1 MRKILP
7 ARTGHSMP
15 FPKHLF
21 VSTCCLLLFFHAVTG
36 QEKKTG
42 NVTLHLMVTN
52 RPVSEAFQSI
62 EKQAGVTFH
71 FDKTAGIDLSRP
83 VSLSL
88 EKATLSQVLEALTR
102 QTGYQFRQR
111 GDKILIVGATEPPAS
126 LGAGGSDPLNGK
138 VLDTKDQP
146 VQGVS
151 VIVKG
156 TTTGTQ
162 TDADGLFSIKATRG
176 NVLVL
181 SFIGYETKEVTVGS
195 AASVVI
201 TLEENKKILGEV
213 VVTALGIQRQSKEL
227 GYSTAK
233 VSSAT
238 INQAKTTNLATGLSG
253 KVSGLQINTADNS
266 VDPSTRIVLRG
277 NRSFLGNNQ
286 ALLIVDGVQV
296 DLSYINYINPN
307 DVDNVTVLKGANA
320 AALYGSDASNGVLIL
335 TTKKGVKGKPS
346 ITISS
351 TYTQE
356 KVSFLPDLQN
366 SYGPHAGEYTQGYVL
381 FTDYRGNRSYIP
393 FEQQAQGPAFNGDS
407 ILVGFPQR
415 NGEVLRGIYKA
426 YPNAKYSFFN
436 KGHTFQNDI
445 SYSAADDKGSY
456 FLSFQDVNTKGTV
469 PDDAARRTGMRFNGS
484 RNYGKFSSSIGLAYN
499 QFNVDQDGDF
509 NSTYTSLLG
518 FPPSVNVPAYKN
530 TAADPNASINGFPIP
545 YSLNPYWY
553 VNNVRNKYRNDNLA
567 GNIDLNF
574 KVLPWLN
581 ALYRIGFSAF
591 NTNGKLTT
599 ADKTYSNDAIL
610 YSNSSFSSDNYI
622 AFSPAPNQVTDDFDF
637 RSRLSTTALI
647 TADNSYGRFTSKAII
662 GYTTND
668 SYERKSEQTSTSL
681 AFPGFFNIGSGTQS
695 PTLTDNTSR
704 IRTTGAFADWT
715 VGYND
720 YLFVHGS
727 IRRDQSSLLAEKYRT
742 FYYPGVDVSFIASE
756 AIKALKDSKVLSYAK
771 IRGSIT
777 RVGNIN
783 IPPYS
788 LQNTFQLAN
797 AGANNPNNT
806 GAYNTF
812 PFTGTGT
819 TSYAINQTIYN
830 PLLKPEFTVS
840 KEVGADLGFFNGRV
854 NLQLAYFKENTS
866 NQTVPVQVS
875 PVTGYTTQYINVGE
889 MENKGYEIDL
899 NLTPLI
905 RLKNGLRWNIGAN
918 FSYLNNKVISL
929 LPGIDELNISGA
941 TGIKQVGG
949 IPLVQYDYAI
959 VGQAFPYLKVQD
971 WVRDPQGRVVV
982 DATTGLPSQ
991 DPNPK
996 PYGQLNPKYRLGL
1009 NTSVSYKGFTLSGVA
1024 EFRAGNVIFNN
1035 MPYLDE
1041 FGLSPRSVAGG
1052 NQRFVYPNSVIQTAP
1067 GKYVPNTN
1075 VTINDYFQFWGQNG
1089 FAYLPPAMFV
1099 SSGDF
1104 WKLRELALSYEFP
1117 QSLVQRV
1124 KILKKATASI
1134 VGRNLFIWRPKD
1146 NQWTDPEYSEDNSN
1160 AVGQT
1165 STYQAPPVR
1174 SYGLNLT
1181 LIF

>member
-7 ARTGHSMP
+7 TRRGQAMP
-15 FPKHLF
+15 CPMRLLL
-21 VSTCCLLLFFHAVTG
+21 SSCCLLLLFQTAIG
-36 QEKKTG
+36 QEKRSG
-42 NVTLHLMVTN
+42 NSPLHLILTN
-52 RPVSEAFQSI
+52 RPVSEAFQAI
-62 EKQAGVTFH
+62 EKQTGLTFH
-71 FDKTAGIDLSRP
+71 FDKTAGIDLSKP
-83 VSLSL
+83 VSLNL
-88 EKATLSQVLEALTR
+88 DKATLNQTLEALTR
-102 QTGYQFRQR
+102 QTGYQFKQR
-111 GDKILIVGATEPPAS
+111 GDKILIVGATELQSMAENPDP
-126 LGAGGSDPLNGK
+126 DPLKGK
-138 VLDTKDQP
+138 VLDSKGQP
-146 VQGVS
+146 IQGVS
-151 VIVKG
+151 VMVKG
-156 TTTGTQ
+156 ATIGTQ
-162 TDADGLFSIKATRG
+162 TDAGGLFSIKATRG
-176 NVLVL
+176 SVLVL
-181 SFIGYETKEVTVGS
+181 SFIGYETKEVTVGTT
-195 AASVVI
+195 ASVVI
-201 TLEENKKILGEV
+201 TLEENKKVLGEV

-233 VSSAT
+233 ISSST

-335 TTKKGVKGKPS
+335 TTKKGIKGRPS

-356 KVSFLPDLQN
+356 KVAFLPELQN

-407 ILVGFPQR
+407 VLVGFPQR
-415 NGEVLRGIYKA
+415 DGEVLRGIYKA
-426 YPNAKYSFFN
+426 YPNAKYNFFN
-436 KGHTFQNDI
+436 KGNTFQNDI
-445 SYSAADDKGSY
+445 SYSSADEKGSY
-456 FLSFQDVNTKGTV
+456 FLSFQDVKTNGTV
-469 PDDAARRTGMRFNGS
+469 PGDAARRTGMRFNGS

-509 NSTYTSLLG
+509 NDTYTSLLG
-518 FPPSVNVPAYKN
+518 FPPSVNIPAYKN
-530 TAADPNASINGFPIP
+530 SATDPNASINGFPIP
-545 YSLNPYWY
+545 WSLNPYWY

-574 KVLPWLN
+574 KILPWLS

-591 NTNGKLTT
+591 ENNGKLTT

-610 YSNSSFSSDNYI
+610 FSNASFSSNNYV
-622 AFSPAPNQVTDDFDF
+622 AFPPAPNSVTDNFDF

-647 TADNSYGRFTSKAII
+647 TADNSYGKFTSKAII

-668 SYERKSEQTSTSL
+668 SYERSSTQSSYSL

-695 PTLTDNTSR
+695 PSLSDYTYR

-720 YLFVHGS
+720 FLFLHGS
-727 IRRDQSSLLAEKYRT
+727 VRRDQSSLLAEEFRT
-742 FYYPGVDVSFIASE
+742 YYYPGVDISFIASE
-756 AIKALKDSKVLSYAK
+756 AIKALKESKILSYAK
-771 IRGSIT
+771 LRGSIT
-777 RVGNIN
+777 RVGNVN

-788 LQNTFQLAN
+788 LQNTFGLA
-797 AGANNPNNT
+797 ATANNS
-806 GAYNTF
+806 F
-812 PFTGTGT
+812 PFTGTGI

-840 KEVGADLGFFNGRV
+840 KEVGADLGFLDGRI
-854 NLQLAYFKENTS
+854 NLQLAYFNELTS

-875 PVTGYTTQYINVGE
+875 PVTGYATQYINVGE
-889 MENKGYEIDL
+889 MQNKGYEIDL
-899 NLTPLI
+899 NITPLI
-905 RLKNGLRWNIGAN
+905 KWKGIRWNIGAN
-918 FSYLNNKVISL
+918 FSYLNNKVVSL
-929 LPGIDELNISGA
+929 LPGTEELNI
-941 TGIKQVGG
+941 GG
-949 IPLVQYDYAI
+949 SAGSKGLVANDYAI

-991 DPNPK
+991 DPDPK

-1009 NTSVSYKGFTLSGVA
+1009 NSSISYRGFTLSGVA

-1089 FAYLPPAMFV
+1089 YAYLPPAMFV

-1104 WKLRELALSYEFP
+1104 WKLRELALSYELP
-1117 QSLVQRV
+1117 QSLVQKA

-1146 NQWTDPEYSEDNSN
+1146 NQWTDPEFSEDNSN

-1181 LIF
+1181 LTF

>member
-1 MRKILP
+1 MSFPMRLLL
-7 ARTGHSMP
+7 S
-15 FPKHLF
+15 
-21 VSTCCLLLFFHAVTG
+21 SCCLLLFFHVVIG

-42 NVTLHLMVTN
+42 NTPLHLVLAN

-62 EKQAGVTFH
+62 EKQTGLTFH
-71 FDKTAGIDLSRP
+71 FDKTAGIDLTKP
-83 VSLSL
+83 VSLNL
-88 EKATLSQVLEALTR
+88 EKASLSQALEALTR

-111 GDKILIVGATEPPAS
+111 GDKILIVGAAEIESA
-126 LGAGGSDPLNGK
+126 ANDAGSDPLKGK
-138 VLDTKDQP
+138 VLDSKDQP

-151 VIVKG
+151 VMVKG
-156 TTTGTQ
+156 TTIGTQ
-162 TDADGLFSIKATRG
+162 TDANGLFSIMATRG
-176 NVLVL
+176 NILVL
-181 SFIGYETKEVTVGS
+181 SFIGYETKEVTVGRAS
-195 AASVVI
+195 SVVI
-201 TLEENKKILGEV
+201 NLEENKKVLGEV

-233 VSSAT
+233 VSGAT
-238 INQAKTTNLATGLSG
+238 LNQAKTTNLASGLSG

-307 DVDNVTVLKGANA
+307 DIDNVTVLKGANA

-407 ILVGFPQR
+407 VLVGFPQR

-426 YPNAKYSFFN
+426 YPNAKYDFFN
-436 KGHTFQNDI
+436 KGNTFQNDI

-456 FLSFQDVNTKGTV
+456 FLSFQDVKTKGTV
-469 PDDAARRTGMRFNGS
+469 PGDAARRTGMRFNGS

-518 FPPSVNVPAYKN
+518 FPPNVNVPAYKN
-530 TAADPNASINGFPIP
+530 TATDPNASINGFPIP

-591 NTNGKLTT
+591 NNNGKRTT

-610 YSNSSFSSDNYI
+610 FSNGSFSSNNYV
-622 AFSPAPNQVTDDFDF
+622 AYPPAPNQVTDNFDF

-668 SYERKSEQTSTSL
+668 SYERSSIQTSTSL

-695 PTLTDNTSR
+695 PSLSDYTSR
-704 IRTTGAFADWT
+704 VRTTGAFADWT
-715 VGYND
+715 VGYD
-720 YLFVHGS
+720 DFLFVHGS
-727 IRRDQSSLLAEKYRT
+727 VRRDQSSLLAEKYRT
-742 FYYPGVDVSFIASE
+742 YYYPGVDLSFIASE
-756 AIKALKDSKVLSYAK
+756 AIKALKESEVISYAK

-783 IPPYS
+783 VPPYS

-797 AGANNPNNT
+797 AGANSPSGGPHNS
-806 GAYNTF
+806 F
-812 PFTGTGT
+812 PFTGTGI

-830 PLLKPEFTVS
+830 PLLKPEFTVAR
-840 KEVGADLGFFNGRV
+840 EVGADLGFFNGRI

-875 PVTGYTTQYINVGE
+875 PVTGYATQYINVGE

-899 NLTPLI
+899 NVTPL
-905 RLKNGLRWNIGAN
+905 LKLNNGLRWNVGAN
-918 FSYLNNKVISL
+918 FSYLSNKVISL
-929 LPGIDELNISGA
+929 LSGINELNISGSD
-941 TGIKQVGG
+941 GNKG
-949 IPLVQYDYAI
+949 LVQNDYAI
-959 VGQAFPYLKVQD
+959 VGSAFPYLKVQD

-1009 NTSVSYKGFTLSGVA
+1009 NTSVSFKGFTLSGVA

-1052 NQRFVYPNSVIQTAP
+1052 NQRFVYPNSVIQTAA

-1104 WKLRELALSYEFP
+1104 WKLRELALTYEIP

-1134 VGRNLFIWRPKD
+1134 VGRNLFIWRPRD

>member
-1 MRKILP
+1 MRKILSTQ
-7 ARTGHSMP
+7 TGKGMS
-15 FPKHLF
+15 F
-21 VSTCCLLLFFHAVTG
+21 STRLLLGSCVLLLFFQGVSG
-36 QEKKTG
+36 QDKKTG
-42 NVTLHLMVTN
+42 NTPLHLVLTN

-62 EKQAGVTFH
+62 EKQTGLTFH
-71 FDKTAGIDLSRP
+71 FDKTAGIDLTKP
-83 VSLSL
+83 VTLNL
-88 EKATLSQVLEALTR
+88 EKASLTKALEALTR
-102 QTGYQFRQR
+102 QTGYQFQQR
-111 GDKILIVGATEPPAS
+111 GDKILIIGATQTAPPARAD
-126 LGAGGSDPLNGK
+126 AGDPDPLKGK
-138 VLDTKDQP
+138 VLDSKDQP
-146 VQGVS
+146 IQGVS

-156 TTTGTQ
+156 STTGTQ
-162 TDADGLFSIKATRG
+162 TDADGLFAIKAVKG
-176 NVLVL
+176 DLLVL
-181 SFIGYETKEVTVGS
+181 SFIGYETKEVAVGRAS
-195 AASVVI
+195 SVVI
-201 TLEENKKILGEV
+201 NLDENKKVLGEI

-238 INQAKTTNLATGLSG
+238 LNQAKTTNLASGLSG

-307 DVDNVTVLKGANA
+307 DIDNVTVLKGANA

-335 TTKKGVKGKPS
+335 TTKKGIKGRPS

-407 ILVGFPQR
+407 VLVGFPQR
-415 NGEVLRGIYKA
+415 DGEVLRGIYKA
-426 YPNAKYSFFN
+426 YPNAKYNFFN
-436 KGHTFQNDI
+436 KGNTFQNDI

-456 FLSFQDVNTKGTV
+456 FLSFQDVKTNGTV
-469 PDDAARRTGMRFNGS
+469 PGDASRRTGMRFNGS

-499 QFNVDQDGDF
+499 QFNVDRDGDF
-509 NSTYTSLLG
+509 NDTYTSLLG
-518 FPPSVNVPAYKN
+518 FPPSINVPAYKN
-530 TAADPNASINGFPIP
+530 TATDPNASINGFPIP

-553 VNNVRNKYRNDNLA
+553 VNNVRQKYRNDNLA

-591 NTNGKLTT
+591 MNNGKTT
-599 ADKTYSNDAIL
+599 TSDKTYSNDAIL
-610 YSNSSFSSDNYI
+610 FSNGSFSSNNYV
-622 AFSPAPNQVTDDFDF
+622 AYPPAPNQVSDNFDF

-647 TADNSYGRFTSKAII
+647 TADNNYGRFTSKAII

-668 SYERKSEQTSTSL
+668 SYERSSTQYSGSL

-695 PTLTDNTSR
+695 PTLGDYTSR

-715 VGYND
+715 IGYND
-720 YLFVHGS
+720 FLFVHGS
-727 IRRDQSSLLAEKYRT
+727 VRRDQSSLLAEKYRT
-742 FYYPGVDVSFIASE
+742 YYYPGVDLSFVANE
-756 AIKALKDSKVLSYAK
+756 ALKPLKESKVISYTKLRA
-771 IRGSIT
+771 SIT

-788 LQNTFQLAN
+788 LQNTFGLA
-797 AGANNPNNT
+797 ATGNNS
-806 GAYNTF
+806 F
-812 PFTGTGT
+812 PFTGTGI

-840 KEVGADLGFFNGRV
+840 KEVGADLGFFNGRI
-854 NLQLAYFKENTS
+854 NLQVAYFNEKTS

-875 PVTGYTTQYINVGE
+875 PVTGYATQYINVGE
-889 MENKGYEIDL
+889 MQNKGYEIDL
-899 NLTPLI
+899 NVTPL
-905 RLKNGLRWNIGAN
+905 LKLNNGLRWNVGAN

-929 LPGIDELNISGA
+929 LSGIDELNIAGSSGSK
-941 TGIKQVGG
+941 G
-949 IPLVQYDYAI
+949 LVDNDYAI
-959 VGQAFPYLKVQD
+959 VGSAFPYLKVQD

-1146 NQWTDPEYSEDNSN
+1146 NQWTDPEFSEDNSN

-1165 STYQAPPVR
+1165 STFQAPPVR